1 MPTYFL
7 SVLGFNTINVSATA
21 KACSPCNSVPLDI
34 KLVVDRTGSMSAN
47 GGSTNG
53 QNKWQNLQDGLLN
66 GFLPGL
72 DSGLDYVGLT
82 TLPPDVHGTNDVC
95 KPPQAATTTAP
106 PRPTPWCRCRTPTW
120 TAPAT

>member
-1 MPTYFL
+1 M
-7 SVLGFNTINVSATA
+7 LGFNTIDVSASA

-34 KLVVDRTGSMSAN
+34 QLVVDRTGSMSAN

-53 QNKWQNLQDGLLN
+53 QNKWENLQDGLLN

-82 TLPPDVHGTNDVC
+82 HAAARRPRHQRRLQGGQQQQLRQHHPDVHRG
-95 KPPQAATTTAP
+95 AAVELLHG
-106 PRPTPWCRCRTPTW
+106 
-120 TAPAT
+120 